1 MFIIFIYT
9 LKTNILMKVNLTSA
23 LIWNTFF
30 LYCKTVKQAE
40 TMLAIK
46 YHKITKNLSNGKYMY
61 LIHSF
66 SDNLQ
71 YAQKNKSNDYKG
83 CNFSRILLE
92 NK

>member
-1 MFIIFIYT
+1 
-9 LKTNILMKVNLTSA
+9 
-23 LIWNTFF
+23 
-30 LYCKTVKQAE
+30 
-40 TMLAIK
+40 MLAIK

-71 YAQKNKSNDYKG
+71 HAQKNKSNDYKG